1 MDAVESYI
9 ENLPEDRKSAINS
22 IRDRLMHHLPEGS
35 RINMDYRM
43 PTFIVDEHILF
54 ALASQK
60 HHMAL
65 YVMPFDLLADVKDE
79 LIHFD
84 MGKSCIRFRKL
95 TGERMDSLDKIIQY
109 VVANQ
114 KQSEHY
120 KRYPAKS

>member
-1 MDAVESYI
+1 MKSVASY
-9 ENLPEDRKSAINS
+9 LDDLAEDRKSALNA
-22 IRDRLMHHLPEGS
+22 IRERIYELLPDDARE
-35 RINMDYRM
+35 NMDYKM

-65 YVMPFDLLADVKDE
+65 YVMPFDLLKDLKEE
-79 LIHFD
+79 LSLFD
-84 MGKSCIRFRKL
+84 MGKSCIRFSKL
-95 TGERMDSLDKIIQY
+95 TEERLEALTSIIQY

-114 KQSEHY
+114 DQSPNY

>member
-1 MDAVESYI
+1 MSSVESYI
-9 ENLPEDRKSAINS
+9 ENLAEDRKSAINS

-65 YVMPFDLLADVKDE
+65 YVMPFDLLDDLKEE
-79 LIHFD
+79 LTHFD

-95 TGERMDSLDKIIQY
+95 TDERLEALNRIIQY

-114 KQSEHY
+114 DQSENY
-120 KRYPAKS
+120 RRYPAKS